1 MKRTLNIIA
10 LRTIRH
16 SERHDILT
24 AYSREAGRVAFAITA
39 GSGREASRR
48 RALLM
53 PLGLLECVADMKPGR
68 EIHTMRDPRALRPLH
83 GLRMHPVK
91 SAVAMF
97 IAEVLAVI
105 LREGPADEGMFDYVA
120 RSVVAL
126 DVMEGAGVANFHI
139 CFMVGLSRV
148 LGIEPDTADYQEG
161 MVFDMAGGHF
171 RLTPPLH
178 SHYLDAAR
186 SRMVVE
192 LLRMNLTN
200 LHLYKMNRMQRNEM
214 LDTILEYF
222 SLHYTALSSL
232 RSLDVVRDLF

>member
-1 MKRTLNIIA
+1 
-10 LRTIRH
+10 
-16 SERHDILT
+16 
-24 AYSREAGRVAFAITA
+24 
-39 GSGREASRR
+39 
-48 RALLM
+48 
-53 PLGLLECVADMKPGR
+53 
-68 EIHTMRDPRALRPLH
+68 
-83 GLRMHPVK
+83 
-91 SAVAMF
+91 
-97 IAEVLAVI
+97 
-105 LREGPADEGMFDYVA
+105 
-120 RSVVAL
+120 
-126 DVMEGAGVANFHI
+126 
-139 CFMVGLSRV
+139 MVGLSRV